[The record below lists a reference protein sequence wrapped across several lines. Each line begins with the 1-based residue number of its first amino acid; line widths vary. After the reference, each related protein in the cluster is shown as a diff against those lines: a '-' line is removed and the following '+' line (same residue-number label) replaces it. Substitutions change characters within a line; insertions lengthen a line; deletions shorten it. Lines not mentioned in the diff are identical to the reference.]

1 MPWYGSHSYLDEYI
15 FEHKCRKIM
24 EIGVYNGD
32 NARSMIEAAIQN
44 VSPHEVEYYGFDF
57 FSYYSSRQVGRKLE
71 ETGCKYKLYEGN
83 TLDMLPRVVKSLP
96 LMDLIFIDGGK
107 SYAEAVSDWENSSLL
122 MYDVTGVFVH
132 NVDFSGVR
140 RMVEGVSRDDYR
152 VDIFYAQ
159 SEGSVVLIRK
169 KS

>member
-1 MPWYGSHSYLDEYI
+1 
-15 FEHKCRKIM
+15 
-24 EIGVYNGD
+24 
-32 NARSMIEAAIQN
+32 
-44 VSPHEVEYYGFDF
+44 
-57 FSYYSSRQVGRKLE
+57 
-71 ETGCKYKLYEGN
+71 
-83 TLDMLPRVVKSLP
+83 
-96 LMDLIFIDGGK
+96 MDLIFIDGGK
-107 SYAEAVSDWENSSLL
+107 SYAEVVSDWENSSLL

-159 SEGSVVLIRK
+159 SEGSVALIRK

>member
-1 MPWYGSHSYLDEYI
+1 
-15 FEHKCRKIM
+15 M

-32 NARSMIEAAIQN
+32 NARSMIEAAIKN
-44 VSPHEVEYYGFDF
+44 VPPREVEYHGFDF

-83 TLDMLPRVVKSLP
+83 TLDTLPRVVKSLP

-132 NVDFSGVR
+132 NVDFFGVR

-152 VDIFYAQ
+152 VDIFYAP
-159 SEGSVVLIRK
+159 SEGSVALIRK
-169 KS
+169 KSSLCARER